1 MVARAPTTIYLIGMP
16 ARDDNSRSS
25 QAFTLIELIL
35 VMALLATLLAIAAPS
50 LSRSFKGRNL
60 DQEATQL
67 LAATEY
73 ARDEAVSQGV
83 PMSVWI
89 DPETGDFGVQARDGY
104 EGDALRERSWTLNPD
119 LHFEA
124 VKATADKSGRTVAV
138 QFEPDGT
145 LDPESLDAIRVI
157 ASSEESISLTQTD
170 DGWGYE
176 IVK

>member
-1 MVARAPTTIYLIGMP
+1 
-16 ARDDNSRSS
+16 
-25 QAFTLIELIL
+25 
-35 VMALLATLLAIAAPS
+35 LATLLALAAPS
-50 LSRSFKGRNL
+50 LSRSFKGHNL
-60 DQEATQL
+60 EQEATQL

-89 DPETGDFGVQARDGY
+89 SPETGDFGVQAMDGY
-104 EGDALRERSWTLNPD
+104 EGDALREKTWTLNRD
-119 LHFEA
+119 IHFDP
-124 VKATADKSGRTVAV
+124 VKATTDKSGHTVAA

-157 ASSEESISLTQTD
+157 ANSEESISLTQTE